1 MSVLGRFSV
10 YSVFGLDRF
19 YCISYINKI
28 CMLYDNKRHCTHS
41 SVMSSHRASFCL
53 SNFPLCSVDKSSE
66 EEATG
71 HAKYMESR
79 TIAVK
84 LFISDRDFRLKSH
97 FGTFKA
103 AICFL
108 GYFGD
113 VLFGRRDPVS
123 STTTGQAKHML
134 SFTIV
139 VIFLTSDTEYDLSP
153 RDLSLPLIVIFPL
166 YKLTLSNRELEYT

>member
-1 MSVLGRFSV
+1 MCNPVQACLIM
-10 YSVFGLDRF
+10 LK
-19 YCISYINKI
+19 IIMILNHINKV
-28 CMLYDNKRHCTHS
+28 CMLCDSKRHCTHS
-41 SVMSSHRASFCL
+41 SVMSSHRASFCR

-71 HAKYMESR
+71 HAKYIESL
-79 TIAVK
+79 TIADK
-84 LFISDRDFRLKSH
+84 LFISDRDLRLKSH

-103 AICFL
+103 SICFL

-113 VLFGRRDPVS
+113 VLFGRRDPVVS

-134 SFTIV
+134 SLTIV

-153 RDLSLPLIVIFPL
+153 RDLSLPLIFIFPL
-166 YKLTLSNRELEYT
+166 YKLTLPNLELEYV